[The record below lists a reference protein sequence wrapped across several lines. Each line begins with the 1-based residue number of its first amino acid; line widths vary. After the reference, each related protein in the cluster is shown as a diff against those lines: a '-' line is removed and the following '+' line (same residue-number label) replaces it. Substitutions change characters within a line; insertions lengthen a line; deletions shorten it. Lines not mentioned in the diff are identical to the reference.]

1 MKITW
6 LPTSLMLLFA
16 ALSAAGCERNEAPV
30 LVGTLERDRMA
41 IPAELSEPV
50 VALHVREGDN
60 VAAGGP
66 ILQLDDAR
74 AKAEGE
80 RLAALVVQASRRVDE
95 LVRGPREENIREAR
109 ARLAATEAQLEN
121 AQQEYERVRA
131 LRAEQL
137 ASAAA
142 LDAAKAVRDARQ
154 GEHDAA
160 RAALEALLEG
170 TTIEALDQA
179 RAQLSAAE
187 AALRA
192 QEILITR
199 LAVTA
204 PRDARVEAL
213 PYKQGAQPP
222 LGANVAILLAA
233 GQPYARV
240 YIPAAWRPQFPAGAT
255 VMVTV
260 PGFGEFKGRVRR
272 VSSEAAFT
280 PYYALTEYDRDRLS
294 YVAEIDLEGDA
305 ARDLPTGLP
314 VEVFAETQ
322 NDE

>member
-1 MKITW
+1 MKITR
-6 LPTSLMLLFA
+6 LPGITLLFV
-16 ALSAAGCERNEAPV
+16 ALLATGCERNDTPV
-30 LVGTLERDRMA
+30 LVGTLERDRMN

-50 VALHVREGDN
+50 VVLHVQEGDN
-60 VAAGGP
+60 IDAGEP
-66 ILQLDDAR
+66 ILRLDDAR
-74 AKAEGE
+74 AVAERE
-80 RLAALVVQASRRVDE
+80 RLAALVVQASRHVDE

-109 ARLAATEAQLEN
+109 ARLAAAEGQLGN
-121 AQQEYERVRA
+121 AQHEYDRVRA

-142 LDAAKAVRDARQ
+142 LDAATAARDARQ
-154 GEHDAA
+154 GEYDAA

-170 TTIEALDQA
+170 TTVEALDQA

-199 LAVTA
+199 LTVTA

-222 LGANVAILLAA
+222 RGANVAILLAA

-240 YIPAAWRPQFPAGAT
+240 YIPAAWRAMFPADAAVT
-255 VMVTV
+255 VAV
-260 PGFGEFKGRVRR
+260 PGFGEFAGRVRH
-272 VSSEAAFT
+272 VSSTAAFT
-280 PYYALTEYDRDRLS
+280 PYYALTEHDRDRLS
-294 YVAEIDLEGDA
+294 YVAEIDLEGEDTG
-305 ARDLPTGLP
+305 DLPTGLP
-314 VEVFAETQ
+314 VEVFADTQ
-322 NDE
+322 Q